1 MTTYVVL
8 MRGINVGGANK
19 LSMAALKAW
28 LGELGYTN
36 VSTYI
41 ASGNVVLQSKKS
53 TKAVTAEIEAGLPKR
68 FKLDSDLIKVLVLT
82 AAQLRAVVAD
92 RPKGF
97 GDEPGKYH
105 SDAVFMVGL
114 KVSEALKS
122 FDPHEGVDALWAGKG
137 VIYHQRLSAKRTQ
150 TRLNK
155 MMGTPTY
162 KSTTMRSWQTVLKLA
177 EMAGG

>member
-28 LGELGYTN
+28 LGDLGYAN

-41 ASGNVVLQSKKS
+41 ASGNVVLETGKS
-53 TKAVTAEIEAGLPKR
+53 AKAVAAEIEAGLPKR
-68 FKLDSDLIKVLVLT
+68 FKLDSELIKVLVLT
-82 AAQLRAVVAD
+82 AAQFKAVVAD

-105 SDAVFMVGL
+105 SDAVFMVGR
-114 KVSEALKS
+114 KVGDALKA
-122 FDPHEGVDALWAGKG
+122 FDPREGVDELWAGKG
-137 VIYHQRLSAKRTQ
+137 VIYHRRLSEKRTQ

-155 MMGTPTY
+155 MMATPAY
-162 KSTTMRSWQTVLKLA
+162 KSMTIRSWQTALKLA
-177 EMAGG
+177 VMVGG